1 MPMNLKT
8 RADRFA
14 LALERKP
21 ALLIALFLACYV
33 ILLIF
38 PVQRRLWHDEL
49 FTYYISQAPNIS
61 KLLWESHHLDL
72 NPPMVYAVTRGWQ
85 QLFGTNETVSRIP
98 SAIAFGL
105 ASLGFVLFLR
115 RRIGWL
121 WAVAAILL
129 CWASP
134 NFVYATELRPY
145 ALLLFFFSMLLL
157 SWDAAHSE
165 RHRYWGLLGVFLSAC
180 GMLLTHMLAIF
191 PLGAV
196 YLGELLQTVRHRRV
210 DWQLW
215 LCLLLPLGIVFT
227 YFETN
232 QTQRVQG
239 SVYPPTFQAGPR
251 KIAVYLA
258 KVFLGIAIPACLAI
272 GAAFLVAR
280 PRFRD
285 SLRKATL
292 ADTGLWI
299 GLLSL
304 PFLINLVLMTTHSAF
319 FERYCLATALTIAV
333 STVILL
339 GAVTKW
345 SRLAAL
351 SSTVVILLFALE
363 KNLVRPFWLRT
374 HTVVVAAADQIPAGL
389 PVVAA
394 SGLAFLEMDHYERA
408 EFLNRVY
415 YLTDHD
421 SALQYAHAN
430 IFEHMAIEAKY
441 FPFRSHV
448 SPYQEFIRAHPRFIV
463 LGSIEYPEDWLLR
476 KLVAEGAKVQQIGT
490 IQGHLYRDDTLY
502 EIDATPLLNR

>member
-1 MPMNLKT
+1 MNLKM
-8 RADRFA
+8 RADRLA

-33 ILLIF
+33 LLLIF

-49 FTYYISQAPNIS
+49 FTYYISQAPDIPM
-61 KLLWESHHLDL
+61 LLWESHHLDL

-98 SAIAFGL
+98 STIAFGF

-115 RRIGWL
+115 RRMGWL

-145 ALLLFFFSMLLL
+145 ALLLFFFSALLL

-165 RHRYWGLLGVFLSAC
+165 RHRYWGLAGVFLSAC

-196 YLGELLQTVRHRRV
+196 YLGELLRTVRHRRV

-215 LCLLLPLGIVFT
+215 LSLLLPLGIVSS
-227 YFETN
+227 YFETD

-258 KVFLGIAIPACLAI
+258 KVCLGIAIPACLAI
-272 GAAFLVAR
+272 AAAFLAAR

-285 SLRKATL
+285 SLRKSTA
-292 ADTGLWI
+292 ADTGLWV

-304 PFLINLVLMTTHSAF
+304 PFLINLILMATHSAF
-319 FERYCLATALTIAV
+319 FERYCLATSLTIAI
-333 STVILL
+333 STVILM
-339 GAVTKW
+339 GAVTDW

-351 SSTVVILLFALE
+351 SSAVVILLFALE
-363 KNLVRPFWLRT
+363 ENFVRPFWHQT
-374 HTVVVAAADQIPAGL
+374 HMTVVAASDQIPAGL

-394 SGLAFLEMDHYERA
+394 SGLTFLEMDHYERP
-408 EFLNRVY
+408 EFLQRVY

-421 SALQYAHAN
+421 SAFQYAHAN
-430 IFEHMAIEAKY
+430 IFEFMATEAKY
-441 FPFRSHV
+441 FPIRSHV
-448 SPYQEFIRAHPRFIV
+448 TPYQEFIRRFPRFIV

-476 KLVAEGAKVQQIGT
+476 KLVAEGAKVRQIGS
-490 IQGHLYRDDTLY
+490 IQGHMYRDDTLY
-502 EIDATPLLNR
+502 EIDATPLLSR